1 MNIHGIKTRFD
12 KLQLRHGELPPLEII
27 RTIISP
33 TETIDPKALA
43 EREDRAARKCEQL
56 RKDHPDHPRVVKVI
70 IDPQLPES
78 TDRYSIWA
86 WLIS

>member
-12 KLQLRHGELPPLEII
+12 KLQLRLGELPPLEII

-33 TETIDPKALA
+33 TATIDSKVLA
-43 EREDRAARKCEQL
+43 EREDRAVRKCEQL
-56 RKDHPDHPRVVKVI
+56 RKEHPDHPRIIQVI

-78 TDRYSIWA
+78 SDKYSI
-86 WLIS
+86 